1 MKRRFGY
8 NGTNNKFGGH
18 KTVYKGI
25 EFDSW
30 KERDYYLYLCHM
42 QNVGRISGL
51 RVHTPFVLI
60 PQTTKIVP
68 KQLKTKVRYDTVV
81 VEQDAG
87 YHNDFSFFD
96 KEKNVYVCCEYK
108 SEATSKLPDYIL
120 RRKLMIRKIYEHNAK
135 GRSQWVFREII
146 YYKDKTTTEDK

>member
-1 MKRRFGY
+1 MKRFGY
-8 NGTNNKFGGH
+8 GTSNKYGAH
-18 KTVYKGI
+18 KVKYKGI

-30 KERDYYLYLCHM
+30 KERDYYILLCHL
-42 QNVGRISGL
+42 QRVGKISGL

-68 KQLKTKVRYDTVV
+68 VQLKTKVRYDTVV

-87 YHNDFSFFD
+87 YHNDFSFYD
-96 KEKNVYVCCEYK
+96 NEKKVYVCCEYK
-108 SEATSKLPDYIL
+108 SEQTSKLQDYVL

-135 GRSQWVFREII
+135 GRSQWVFREVI